1 MNLKP
6 AVVTAVLT
14 LSFALPAS
22 ASTSLSDLSS
32 LLGKDTTSETTEQSA
47 SSLDVSSLV
56 SSVTENLGVTE
67 SQSEGGLASIFS
79 YVKDNLST
87 SDYTDMASNI
97 TGLDSLLESV
107 PDIDS
112 SDSSSTSSSALSG
125 LMDKASEYS
134 DTINSANELKNQFE
148 ALGLSTDMISSFVS
162 QISSYFNSEDAT
174 ETQSIFESGLGNLLS
189 GL

>member
-1 MNLKP
+1 MNFKP
-6 AVVTAVLT
+6 AVVTAVLA
-14 LSFALPAS
+14 LSFSLPAS
-22 ASTSLSDLSS
+22 ASSSLSDLSS
-32 LLGKDTTSETTEQSA
+32 LLKKDTSSESTEATT

-87 SDYTDMASNI
+87 SDYTELASNV

-107 PDIDS
+107 PDTDS
-112 SDSSSTSSSALSG
+112 TESSSTSALSG

-134 DTINSANELKNQFE
+134 DTINSVNELKSQFE

-162 QISSYFNSEDAT
+162 QISSYFSAEDAT

-189 GL
+189 AI